1 MSFGERLYGLRKERK
16 LGLRELAERAGIDH
30 SLLSKIEHDLRP
42 DPEADL
48 LFSIL
53 DALHAVQPIPE
64 QEMQELLAEAQR
76 LTPERLERLRQ
87 SKTLRT
93 FMRMK
98 PR

>member
-1 MSFGERLYGLRKERK
+1 MSFGDRLYKLRKARG
-16 LGLRELAERAGIDH
+16 LTLRELAERAGIDH

-48 LFSIL
+48 LFAIL
-53 DALHAVQPIPE
+53 DALNEVKPIP
-64 QEMQELLAEAQR
+64 QDAMQELLAEAQR

-87 SKTLRT
+87 SKSLRA

-98 PR
+98 PK

>member
-1 MSFGERLYGLRKERK
+1 MSFGDRLFRLRKERR
-16 LGLRELAERAGIDH
+16 LTLRELAERAGMDH

-42 DPEADL
+42 DPEAAL

-53 DALHAVQPIPE
+53 DALHAVKSVPV
-64 QEMQELLAEAQR
+64 QEMRELLAEAQR
-76 LTPERLERLRQ
+76 LTPERLKRLRQ

-98 PR
+98 PK

>member
-1 MSFGERLYGLRKERK
+1 MSFGDRLFKLRKARG
-16 LGLRELAERAGIDH
+16 LTLRELAERVGMDH

-53 DALHAVQPIPE
+53 DALNEVKTIPPN
-64 QEMQELLAEAQR
+64 EMQELLSEAQR
-76 LTPERLERLRQ
+76 LTPDRLERLRQ

-98 PR
+98 PK